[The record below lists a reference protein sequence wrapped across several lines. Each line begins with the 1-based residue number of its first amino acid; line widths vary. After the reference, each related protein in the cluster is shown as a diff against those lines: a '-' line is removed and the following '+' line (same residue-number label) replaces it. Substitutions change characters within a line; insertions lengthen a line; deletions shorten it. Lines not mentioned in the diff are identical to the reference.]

1 MGARTALLLA
11 LVATATPLIA
21 PDGAQQQP
29 QHPSRS
35 SAGAAEERQPQQ
47 HEQWPADG
55 GTRVLVGRRP
65 TPTNTSYVL
74 PCVHVEEDFG
84 RGASRPLLRMRPPQ
98 HRPTALTTA

>member
-11 LVATATPLIA
+11 LVAADTPLIA

-35 SAGAAEERQPQQ
+35 GGAAAEERQPQQ

-65 TPTNTSYVL
+65 TPANTSYVL

-84 RGASRPLLRMRPPQ
+84 RGAPRPPPP
-98 HRPTALTTA
+98 HD